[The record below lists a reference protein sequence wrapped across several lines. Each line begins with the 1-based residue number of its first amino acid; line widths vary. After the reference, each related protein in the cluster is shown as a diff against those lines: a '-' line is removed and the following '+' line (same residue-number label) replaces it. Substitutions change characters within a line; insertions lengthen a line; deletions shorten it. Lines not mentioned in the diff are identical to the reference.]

1 MGVHHIDSHR
11 PLFASRPDRRQV
23 PKVYTPSMDGFER
36 FVRESVGLD
45 SATPGDGQGDDE
57 SAPEGREKT

>member
-1 MGVHHIDSHR
+1 MGVHHSDNNR
-11 PLFASRPDRRQV
+11 WLFAGQPAHQQV

-45 SATPGDGQGDDE
+45 SAVPGDGQGGDE
-57 SAPEGREKT
+57 RPHEGRKTR